1 MPEEGTPFLQG
12 EKRERRLDTDKL
24 LEYKNQ
30 MEGLLLHKTTLL
42 FLKLDKGFNYCEMK
56 QMSE

>member
-42 FLKLDKGFNYCEMK
+42 FLKLDKSFNY
-56 QMSE
+56 